1 MDNIQLAQR
10 ARIGVLI
17 PATNTGV
24 EYDLHHMPINGV
36 TWHPSRFWVPSPNW
50 GADGEKTGDGVD
62 NAFERF
68 LEGIRP
74 ELPLSIRNAMAAD
87 IHHLMLG
94 MSAETFWGGKEGNID
109 FENRIHESMEEWR
122 TIDPEGGMVY
132 DRKIGLTTGANAI
145 VEALR
150 VMGAKK
156 IGVIDPYPPI
166 GDKNV
171 ELFFNDMGF
180 AVHKVQGLCRA
191 NAWEIARSPISA
203 VLDAVKAV
211 DADDVDVIV
220 QAGTNLSTADI
231 FPTLEHT
238 LGKPCLSINLVT
250 AWHALRACGIND
262 QIVGKGRLLEE
273 F

>member
-24 EYDLHHMPINGV
+24 EYDLANLPLNGV
-36 TWHPSRFWVPSPNW
+36 TWHPSRFWVSLPNW
-50 GADGEKTGDGVD
+50 SADGQNKGDGVD

-94 MSAETFWGGKEGNID
+94 MSAETFWGGQQGNIE
-109 FENRIHESMEEWR
+109 FEARIREYMREFM
-122 TIDPEGGMVY
+122 TIDPEGEMKY
-132 DRKIGLTTGANAI
+132 DKEIGLTTGAGAI
-145 VEALR
+145 VEALNAF
-150 VMGAKK
+150 GAKK
-156 IGVIDPYPPI
+156 IGVIDPYPPV
-166 GDKNV
+166 GDQNV
-171 ELFFNDMGF
+171 HKFFTDMGF
-180 AVHKVQGLCRA
+180 EVNKVQGLCRA

-203 VLDAVKAV
+203 VLDAVKTV

-238 LGKPCLSINLVT
+238 LGKPCLSINIATVWS
-250 AWHALRACGIND
+250 AIRACGIND
-262 QIVGKGRLLEE
+262 KIIGKGRLLEE

>member
-24 EYDLHHMPINGV
+24 EYDLHNLTVPGV
-36 TWHPSRFWVPSPNW
+36 TWHPSRFWVSSPNW
-50 GADGEKTGDGVD
+50 AADGDNTGDGVD

-74 ELPLSIRNAMAAD
+74 ELPLAVRNGMAAD

-94 MSAETFWGGKEGNID
+94 MSAETFWGGEAGNKA
-109 FENRIHESMEEWR
+109 FEQRILDDIEKWK
-122 TIDPEGGMVY
+122 TIDPEGGMTY
-132 DRKIGLTTGANAI
+132 DRDIGLTTGANAI
-145 VEALR
+145 VDALHAF
-150 VMGAKK
+150 GAKK

-171 ELFFNDMGF
+171 ELFFREMGF
-180 AVHKVQGLCRA
+180 EVHKVQGLCRA
-191 NAWEIARSPISA
+191 NAWEIARSPISEVLAA
-203 VLDAVKAV
+203 VQAV

-250 AWHALRACGIND
+250 AWHALRAVGIKD
-262 QIVGKGRLLEE
+262 RIVGKGRLLEE

>member
-24 EYDLHHMPINGV
+24 EYDLQNLPVNGV
-36 TWHPSRFWVPSPNW
+36 TWHPSRFWVSLPNW
-50 GADGEKTGDGVD
+50 GADGAQKGDGVD

-109 FENRIHESMEEWR
+109 FEKRILESMEEWR
-122 TIDPEGGMVY
+122 TIDPEGDMKY
-132 DRKIGLTTGANAI
+132 DRPVGLTTGAGAI
-145 VEALR
+145 VDALKAF
-150 VMGAKK
+150 GAKK

-171 ELFFNDMGF
+171 EMFFTEMGF
-180 AVHKVQGLCRA
+180 QVKKVKGLCRA

-203 VLDAVKAV
+203 VLAAVKEV
-211 DADDVDVIV
+211 DGDDVDCIV

-238 LGKPCLSINLVT
+238 LGKPCLSINMVT

-262 QIVGKGRLLEE
+262 KIVGKGRLFEE

>member
-24 EYDLHHMPINGV
+24 EYDLQNLAAAGV
-36 TWHPSRFWVPSPNW
+36 SWHASRFWVPSPNW
-50 GADGEKTGDGVD
+50 AADGEKTGDGVD
-62 NAFERF
+62 SAFERF
-68 LEGIRP
+68 LESIRP
-74 ELPLSIRNAMAAD
+74 ELPLAIRNAMAAD

-94 MSAETFWGGKEGNID
+94 MSAETFWGGQQGNSA
-109 FENRIHESMEEWR
+109 FERRIVDCMQEWR
-122 TIDPEGGMVY
+122 TIDPEGGMNY
-132 DRKIGLTTGANAI
+132 QRDIGLTTGAGAI
-145 VEALR
+145 VAALR
-150 VMGAKK
+150 AFAAKK
-156 IGVIDPYPPI
+156 IAVIDPYPPI

-180 AVHKVQGLCRA
+180 AVNKVQGLCRA

-203 VLDAVKAV
+203 VLAAVNAV

-231 FPTLEHT
+231 FPTLEHI
-238 LGKPCLSINLVT
+238 LGKPCLSINTVT

-262 QIVGKGRLLEE
+262 RVVGKGRLLEE

>member
-24 EYDLHHMPINGV
+24 EYDLQQLNVPGV
-36 TWHPSRFWVPSPNW
+36 TWHPSRFWVSLPNW
-50 GADGEKTGDGVD
+50 SADGRNKGDGVD

-94 MSAETFWGGKEGNID
+94 MSAETFWGGLEGNIA
-109 FENRIHESMEEWR
+109 FEERILENMREWM
-122 TIDPEGGMVY
+122 TIDPEGEMKY
-132 DRKIGLTTGANAI
+132 DREVGLTTGAGAI
-145 VEALR
+145 VDALR
-150 VMGAKK
+150 AFGAKK
-156 IGVIDPYPPI
+156 IGVIDPYPPV

-171 ELFFNDMGF
+171 EMFFSDMGF
-180 AVHKVQGLCRA
+180 EVHKVQGLCRA
-191 NAWEIARSPISA
+191 NAWEIARSPIPA
-203 VLDAVKAV
+203 VLDAVRTVDGDGV
-211 DADDVDVIV
+211 DAIV

-238 LGKPCLSINLVT
+238 LGKPCLSINIATV
-250 AWHALRACGIND
+250 WHALRACGIKD
-262 QIVGKGRLLEE
+262 RIVGRGRLLEE
-273 F
+273 H

>member
-24 EYDLHHMPINGV
+24 EYDLQNLTIPAV
-36 TWHPSRFWVPSPNW
+36 TWHPSRFWVSSPNW

-68 LEGIRP
+68 LAGIRP
-74 ELPLSIRNAMAAD
+74 ELPLAVRNAMAAD

-94 MSAETFWGGKEGNID
+94 MSAETFWGGQEGNIA
-109 FENRIHESMEEWR
+109 FEQRIVETISEWKI
-122 TIDPEGGMVY
+122 IDPEGGMSY
-132 DRKIGLTTGANAI
+132 QRDIGLTTGAGAI

-150 VMGAKK
+150 AFGAKK
-156 IGVIDPYPPI
+156 IGVIDPYPPV
-166 GDKNV
+166 GDENV

-180 AVHKVQGLCRA
+180 EVNKVQGLCRA
-191 NAWEIARSPISA
+191 NAWEIARTPISS
-203 VLDAVKAV
+203 VLDAVYAV
-211 DADDVDVIV
+211 DGDDVDVIV

-231 FPTLEHT
+231 FPALEHT
-238 LGKPCLSINLVT
+238 LGKPCLSINTVT
-250 AWHALRACGIND
+250 AWHALRSCNIND
-262 QIVGKGRLLEE
+262 RVIGRGRLLEE